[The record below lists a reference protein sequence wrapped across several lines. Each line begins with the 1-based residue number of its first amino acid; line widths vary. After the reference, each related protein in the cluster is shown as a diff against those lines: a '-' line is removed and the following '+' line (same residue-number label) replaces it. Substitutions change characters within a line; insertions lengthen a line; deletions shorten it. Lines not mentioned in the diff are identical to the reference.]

1 MSKKTF
7 NRYELGRKTTTD
19 ILESEK
25 ADVDEIEISQML
37 KKDDGRTVDYK
48 KRHHDFLQST
58 RTENDDI
65 DLNEIKKFQM
75 QVYSSN
81 SSELYDLTSK
91 ASVFLTILSVILSIL
106 LLSVAII
113 FVTLIGFGYNVIKY
127 NSDDMAPAVAKGSYV
142 LVVDYDKL
150 NSFSIDD
157 QYQFIVCKN
166 DGQTYIRQITGIEN
180 DYIEINT
187 ISGDD
192 YATISSAD
200 MSDYIKGVVVRENAG
215 WAGAVLMVIMNY
227 WYYLLGGLLLLVI
240 ASFVAKLLVDRHYNN
255 LLINKLEI
263 EREHM
268 EKRRKYL
275 ADNIIKMQQSKNMN
289 ASGVNV
295 LGGLLNV
302 NKTPDHRRDKKMK
315 KLQEQLKNRQMAQIE
330 SIKKSEE
337 QEKLEQEL
345 KNQKEQEKQVVDFL
359 REKITAK
366 EEKEKQGLSEEEIQ
380 RRREIAEETNK
391 NINN

>member
-48 KRHHDFLQST
+48 KRHQDFLQST

-166 DGQTYIRQITGIEN
+166 NGQTYIRQITGIEN

-192 YATISSAD
+192 YAKISSAD

>member
-48 KRHHDFLQST
+48 KRHQDFLQST

-106 LLSVAII
+106 LLSAAII
-113 FVTLIGFGYNVIKY
+113 FVTLIGFGYSVIKY
-127 NSDDMAPAVAKGSYV
+127 DREDMEPAIAKGNYV
-142 LVVDYDKL
+142 LVIDYDKL
-150 NSFSIDD
+150 NSFSLDD
-157 QYQFIVCKN
+157 QYQFIIYKN
-166 DGQTYIRQITGIEN
+166 DGQTYIRQITEIGN
-180 DYIEINT
+180 DYIDINT
-187 ISGDD
+187 TKNDGYERISSGDM
-192 YATISSAD
+192 A
-200 MSDYIKGVVVRENAG
+200 DYIKGVVMRENAG
-215 WAGAVLMVIMNY
+215 WVGAVLMVIMNY
-227 WYYLLGGLLLLVI
+227 WYYVLGGLLLLVI
-240 ASFVAKLLVDRHYNN
+240 GSFVAKLLVDRHYNN

-345 KNQKEQEKQVVDFL
+345 KTQKEQEKQVVDFL

-380 RRREIAEETNK
+380 RRREMAEETNK

>member
-25 ADVDEIEISQML
+25 ADVDEVEISEML
-37 KKDDGRTVDYK
+37 KKDDGRVVDYK

-58 RTENDDI
+58 KNENDDI

-91 ASVFLTILSVILSIL
+91 ASVFLTVLSVIFSIL

-113 FVTLIGFGYNVIKY
+113 FVTLVGFGYSIIKY
-127 NSDDMAPAVAKGSYV
+127 DKEDMGSLVQKGNYV
-142 LVVDYDKL
+142 LVLDYDKL

-157 QYQFIVCKN
+157 QSQLVVYSQ
-166 DGQTYIRQITGIEN
+166 DGQTYIRKITEITN
-180 DYIEINT
+180 DYIAI
-187 ISGDD
+187 D
-192 YATISSAD
+192 SAQND
-200 MSDYIKGVVVRENAG
+200 AYTKIMAADIADYIKGVVQKENAG
-215 WAGAVLMVIMNY
+215 WTGAIMFVIMNH
-227 WYYLLGGLLLLVI
+227 WYYLLGGLILLVL
-240 ASFVAKLLVDRHYNN
+240 ASFVAKLLVDRYYNN

-275 ADNIIKMQQSKNMN
+275 ADNIIKMQQSRNMSAN
-289 ASGVNV
+289 GANV

-315 KLQEQLKNRQMAQIE
+315 KLQEQLKNRQMEQIE
-330 SIKKSEE
+330 NIKKTEE
-337 QEKLEQEL
+337 QEKLKQEL
-345 KNQKEQEKQVVDFL
+345 QNQKEQEKQVVDFL

-380 RRREIAEETNK
+380 RRREMAEETNK
-391 NINN
+391 NIGN